1 MPRFKNKEGLLPMK
15 PEGYYREWVH
25 PTRGVQGSGP
35 QRVVTGQGGETYY
48 SSDHYRAF
56 IPVQ

>member
-1 MPRFKNKEGLLPMK
+1 MK